1 MSRNERRVNMQK
13 WIGILFLWASVVA
26 SFGHGDEW
34 LTDFSAAKKQ
44 AAAEDKRML
53 VLFTGSDWCPHCV
66 QWQKEVFSKDE
77 FKEWAKKNAVLV
89 LVDFPEK
96 KKLSKAQER
105 ANDALKD
112 KFNVEEFPEV
122 VVLDSKGNK
131 VSRFGY
137 QEGGFEPFRAKAER
151 LGARK

>member
-1 MSRNERRVNMQK
+1 MSQNERRDDMQK
-13 WIGILFLWASVVA
+13 WIVILFLWAGVAA

-34 LTDFSAAKKQ
+34 LTDFGAAKKQ
-44 AAAEDKRML
+44 AAKEGKRVL
-53 VLFTGSDWCPHCV
+53 VLFTGSDWCPHCLK
-66 QWQKEVFSKDE
+66 WQKEVFSKDE
-77 FKEWAKKNAVLV
+77 FKAWAKENAALV

-122 VVLDSKGNK
+122 IVLDSKGNRL
-131 VSRFGY
+131 SRFGY
-137 QEGGFEPFRAKAER
+137 QEGGFDAFRAKAEASAT
-151 LGARK
+151 GK